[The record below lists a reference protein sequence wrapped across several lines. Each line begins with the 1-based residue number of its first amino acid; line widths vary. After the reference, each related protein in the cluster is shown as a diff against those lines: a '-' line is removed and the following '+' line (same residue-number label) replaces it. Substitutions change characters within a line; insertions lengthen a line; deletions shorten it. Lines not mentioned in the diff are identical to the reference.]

1 MIASG
6 RRPQCQ
12 DDKKP
17 PDNLEKNSKRH
28 PLNSNAGLHVVNALT
43 FRGRRK
49 LLGWSQAELG
59 QRSGYSERVIRK
71 AEAGGTLRLQ
81 TIQDLASA
89 MSVNGHSVS
98 FLDLTID
105 LESIAKRFIESYD
118 SQGCHMLQSCGDIFA
133 DDFAFTCPADP
144 TQVSFA
150 GVWRGVSGF
159 QEFLN
164 RFFGTFTRRNWI
176 LKPVYMVSK
185 ERVVARF
192 EDQVYFQGSEIPA
205 FWVNLHFH
213 FRKGLV
219 TRIDDEFDC
228 LSVSQSLK
236 RLRGL

>member
-1 MIASG
+1 M
-6 RRPQCQ
+6 
-12 DDKKP
+12 
-17 PDNLEKNSKRH
+17 
-28 PLNSNAGLHVVNALT
+28 NAHT

-89 MSVNGHSVS
+89 MSVDGHLVS

-105 LESIAKRFIESYD
+105 FEMIARRFVESYD
-118 SQGCHMLQSCGDIFA
+118 ILGCGMLHSCREIFA
-133 DDFAFTCPADP
+133 DDFVFTCPADP

-150 GVWRGVSGF
+150 GVWHRATGF

-164 RFFGTFTRRNWI
+164 RFFGTFTRENGI
-176 LKPVYMVSK
+176 LKPIYMVSK

-192 EDQVYFQGSEIPA
+192 EDQVCYRGQEMPA
-205 FWVNLHFH
+205 YWVNLHFH

-219 TRIDDEFDC
+219 IRIDDEFDC

-236 RLRGL
+236 RLRSC